1 MKPTIS
7 LGIPRL
13 YVTIIVYAVLFTVL
27 NIFILFYGKNLFIY
41 FNAIWGWAGILLLAM
56 IGAMLIGMVI
66 SYRLVIFREFT
77 PFEKAMME
85 MSLEV
90 TECKRML
97 AEVREHLGIVEPD
110 EGGAE
115 APPEEPAD
123 GPTGDDGEG

>member
-13 YVTIIVYAVLFTVL
+13 YVMIMVYAVLFTAL
-27 NIFILFYGKNLFIY
+27 NIFILFYGRNLFIY

-66 SYRLVIFREFT
+66 SYRLVVFREFT
-77 PFEKAMME
+77 PFERAMME

-90 TECKRML
+90 RECKRML

-110 EGGAE
+110 EAGAT
-115 APPEEPAD
+115 PGRPAGD
-123 GPTGDDGEG
+123 QAGDDGGG